1 MCGQWRILTFAWSLR
16 EYASALLLAER
27 NRLSLVGI
35 PANGDRAGLR
45 DGLPARADDGL
56 ARREAGRPNTLGLDP
71 HRDPP
76 VLVAHL
82 GAQVNLQPDD
92 DVVRVAEHLCV
103 ERVPALLEV
112 GQEHHVVDVAH
123 RVRVSPPDVDLA
135 FDDRAHTVLLTDP
148 RTGERAA
155 RPTRCAGTRRPAR
168 TRRRV
173 ALPRGRARRRSSRR
187 SRSLCR

>member
-45 DGLPARADDGL
+45 DRLPARADDGL
-56 ARREAGRPNTLGLDP
+56 AGRHAGRPDTLGLDP

-76 VLVAHL
+76 VLVAHF
-82 GAQVNLQPDD
+82 GPQVNLQPDD
-92 DVVRVAEHLCV
+92 DVVRVAEHLRV
-103 ERVPALLEV
+103 KRVPALFEV
-112 GQEHHVVDVAH
+112 GQEHHVVDVTH
-123 RVRVSPPDVDLA
+123 RVCVSPPDIDLA
-135 FDDRAHTVLLTDP
+135 FDNRAHATLLTNP

-155 RPTRCAGTRRPAR
+155 RPTRCAGTRLRAR
-168 TRRRV
+168 TRPRA
-173 ALPRGRARRRSSRR
+173 ALLHGRARRRSSPR
-187 SRSLCR
+187 